1 MIFASIEKLIL
12 TFSKKRESVKHPE
25 EDVKQKK
32 HKIEI
37 VKMQN
42 TRSNDDQ
49 TPQNLMYK
57 RNIQIK
63 MSLDNPSI

>member
-1 MIFASIEKLIL
+1 MIIASIEKLIL
-12 TFSKKRESVKHPE
+12 TFSKEGSVKHPE

-32 HKIEI
+32 HKIEFFKI
-37 VKMQN
+37 QN